1 MQLLKDG
8 KLQPSSAMWEILK
21 MNNDLPCITTLLS
34 MKPSPE
40 HEDEEDSRM
49 SRCEVSDLKSCMKF
63 IRNSLPT
70 NEGYSTLI
78 CGNIVAH
85 VVDELNKKDSLYR
98 FEIFPV
104 VQQESDTRNNKQ
116 SDYSIFK
123 IYNKRTYIMIE
134 VKLDVPFMLTAATKD
149 NLAQLFLEAIY
160 CQSNEGKREMMCV
173 LTNGFIWHCI
183 VTEFRY
189 RPLKF
194 LKYFKI
200 LIDADNYYKDAKTIC
215 QTLTNYVHIAA
226 LETLEI

>member
-1 MQLLKDG
+1 
-8 KLQPSSAMWEILK
+8 

-34 MKPSPE
+34 MEPSPE

-49 SRCEVSDLKSCMKF
+49 SRCEISDLKSCIKI

-70 NEGYSTLI
+70 NEGYPTLI
-78 CGNIVAH
+78 CGIMVAH
-85 VVDELNKKDSLYR
+85 VVDELNKKDRLYR

-104 VQQESDTRNNKQ
+104 QQESDARNNKQ

-134 VKLDVPFMLTAATKD
+134 VKLDVPSRLTAATKD

-173 LTNGFIWHCI
+173 LTNGFVWHCI
-183 VTEFRY
+183 VTEFSD

-200 LIDADNYYKDAKTIC
+200 HIDTNNYYKDAERIC
-215 QTLTNYVHIAA
+215 RTLTNYVHVAV
-226 LETLEI
+226 LETPEI